1 MRRKTSW
8 QWIESMRGLNWENY
22 RRVVVVRL
30 DNIGDVIMIG
40 PALRALKKAL
50 PGIHITLMASPAG
63 SQVAPLLPWVDDVLV
78 DRVVWQDASW
88 TMPFDPERE
97 FERIETLRAHQFDA
111 AIIFTS
117 FSQSPFPPAY
127 ACYLAGIPV
136 RIGQSKEFGG
146 SVLSHWK
153 RAVPDSTHQVDR
165 NLSLLEDTGL
175 PLEGRHLEL
184 HVPGEIQVRA
194 DDLLNSVGVDPQAP
208 FVILAPGASCA
219 ARRYD
224 PQRFSEVSSLL
235 FAETGL
241 PILLVGSDRER
252 ELVQPFMAL
261 RRPVLSLVGRTS
273 VAEMAGVIRRSSL
286 VLAND
291 SAPMHIADA
300 FLRPMVVLYSG
311 TELEEQW
318 KPRCAPNRLLRR
330 PTSCSPCYNFRCP
343 YGMECLDIPAEEV
356 AAEAVRM
363 WMVSIENNTTQMRPM
378 QPAI

>member
-1 MRRKTSW
+1 M
-8 QWIESMRGLNWENY
+8 QDLNWNNI

-30 DNIGDVIMIG
+30 DNIGDVIMTG
-40 PALRALKKAL
+40 PALRSLKKAL
-50 PGIHITLMASPAG
+50 PGIQIALMASPAG
-63 SQVAPLLPWVDDVLV
+63 SQVAPLLPWVDEVVV
-78 DRVVWQDASW
+78 DKAVWQDASW
-88 TMPFDPERE
+88 TMPFDPGRE
-97 FERIETLRAHQFDA
+97 IERIETLKARQFDA

-117 FSQSPFPPAY
+117 FSQSPYPPAY

-153 RAVPDSTHQVDR
+153 RSAPDEVHQVDR
-165 NLSLLEDTGL
+165 NLSLLEDAGL
-175 PLEGRHLEL
+175 PLGGRHLEL
-184 HVPGEIQVRA
+184 HVPAKIQACA
-194 DDLLNSVGVDPQAP
+194 DELLSSVGVDPEAP
-208 FVILAPGASCA
+208 FAVMAPGASCA

-224 PQRFSEVSSLL
+224 LQRFSEVSRILS
-235 FAETGL
+235 AETGL
-241 PILLVGSDRER
+241 PLILVGSDRER
-252 ELVQPFMAL
+252 ELVRPFL
-261 RRPVLSLVGRTS
+261 DERRPVISLVGLTS
-273 VAEMAGVIRRSSL
+273 VPELAGVIRRSSL

-318 KPRCAPNRLLRR
+318 KPRGAPNRLLRR
-330 PTSCSPCYNFRCP
+330 PTACTPCYNFRCP

-363 WMVSIENNTTQMRPM
+363 LRISIENNTTLVRSQ
-378 QPAI
+378 QPAIL